1 MNPIT
6 EKQGHSARRWQRRKE
21 ARPSEIVSAALDLF
35 VEKGFAATRLDEVAR
50 RAGVTKGTMYLYFE
64 SKEALFKAVVRETL
78 VPTIARAEQ
87 IVGEYEGDT
96 RELFRTLV
104 RGWWSVIGETRASG
118 IPKLMMA
125 EAANFPELA
134 KVYYEEVAQRGQR
147 IVQRTLRRGIERG
160 EFREFD
166 VALAARLVMAPLI
179 MATTWK
185 HSFHHCV
192 PDPFDPRQ
200 LVEQHID
207 TFLRGIERT
216 PGAEASHA

>member
-1 MNPIT
+1 MNPT
-6 EKQGHSARRWQRRKE
+6 TVKQGPSAPRWQRRKE

-104 RGWWSVIGETRASG
+104 RGWWNLIGETRASG

-134 KVYYEEVAQRGQR
+134 KFYLEEVASRGKRVFQRALQRG
-147 IVQRTLRRGIERG
+147 IDRG

-166 VALAARLVMAPLI
+166 VTIGARLVIAPLI
-179 MATTWK
+179 LATTWK

-192 PDPFDPRQ
+192 PDSFDSRQ
-200 LVEQHID
+200 LVEQHIE
-207 TFLRGIERT
+207 TFLRGIEAA
-216 PGAEASHA
+216 PGSEAPRA